1 MDKKQQ
7 RIIMKEKRKNLQRE
21 YCRMAD
27 EKICRN
33 ILTLKEFAEADTVFC
48 FVSTEEE
55 IDTRLIFKEAWK
67 TGKRV
72 VVPRCEGKGHMEAYE
87 IHSFSELAEGSYG
100 ILEPGKNCKMV
111 SPDEIRFAVVPCLSC
126 SSDGWRLG
134 YGGGFYDRYFSRAES
149 MRAASKENDCAGKRM
164 IKAAICR
171 EQLLEEDIC
180 REEHDIR
187 MDIVVTERK
196 KYLIGGESHV

>member
-164 IKAAICR
+164 VKAAICR

>member
-1 MDKKQQ
+1 
-7 RIIMKEKRKNLQRE
+7 MKEKRKNLQRE

-100 ILEPGKNCKMV
+100 ILEPGKNCKMI
-111 SPDEIRFAVVPCLSC
+111 SPDEIWFAVVPCLSC

-164 IKAAICR
+164 VKAAICR

>member
-21 YCRMAD
+21 YCRWAD

-164 IKAAICR
+164 VKAAICR

>member
-1 MDKKQQ
+1 
-7 RIIMKEKRKNLQRE
+7 
-21 YCRMAD
+21 MAD

-100 ILEPGKNCKMV
+100 ILEPGKNCKMI
-111 SPDEIRFAVVPCLSC
+111 SPDEIWFAVVPCLSC

-164 IKAAICR
+164 VKAAICR

>member
-7 RIIMKEKRKNLQRE
+7 RIIIKEKRKNLQRE

-33 ILTLKEFAEADTVFC
+33 ILALREFAEADTVFC
-48 FVSTEEE
+48 FVNTKEE
-55 IDTRLIFKEAWK
+55 IDTRIIFEEAWK
-67 TGKRV
+67 MGKRV

-87 IHSFSELAEGSYG
+87 IHSFSELVEGSYG

-111 SPDEIRFAVVPCLSC
+111 RPEEIQFAVVPCLAC
-126 SSDGWRLG
+126 SVRGWRLG
-134 YGGGFYDRYFSRAES
+134 YGGGYYDRYFSRAES
-149 MRAASKENDCAGKRM
+149 MNAESKENGCAGKRM
-164 IKAAICR
+164 IKAVICR

-180 REEHDIR
+180 RKEHDIQ
-187 MDIVVTERK
+187 MDIVVTERQ
-196 KYLIGGESHV
+196 KYLIEEELNV

>member
-21 YCRMAD
+21 YCRWAD

-100 ILEPGKNCKMV
+100 ILEPGKNCKMI
-111 SPDEIRFAVVPCLSC
+111 SPDEIWFAVVPCLSC

-164 IKAAICR
+164 VKAAICR

>member
-67 TGKRV
+67 KGKRV

-111 SPDEIRFAVVPCLSC
+111 SSDEIRFAVVPCLSC

-164 IKAAICR
+164 VKAAICR

>member
-100 ILEPGKNCKMV
+100 ILEPGKNCKMI
-111 SPDEIRFAVVPCLSC
+111 SPDEIWFAVVPCLSC

-164 IKAAICR
+164 VKAAICR